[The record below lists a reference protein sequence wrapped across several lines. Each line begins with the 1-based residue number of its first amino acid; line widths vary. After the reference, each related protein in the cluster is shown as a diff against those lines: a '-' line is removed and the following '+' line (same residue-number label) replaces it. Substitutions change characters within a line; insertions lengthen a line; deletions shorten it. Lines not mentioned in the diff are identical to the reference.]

1 MLKEKN
7 RSSLGRDLG
16 VTTHLMRSVF
26 DAKLRKVSNLSSLQV
41 ILLMMVSI
49 DKVMPRDT
57 AMQEMGV
64 YGDSFDDLISSLIEE
79 GYLIDEDIALEI
91 TDKGELAVAKLWPI
105 HEKTEDLLREGISE
119 DDQENLKYMLKKMQ
133 KNAISILRN
142 KK

>member
-1 MLKEKN
+1 MLKEKV

-26 DAKLRKVSNLSSLQV
+26 DAELKKVSNLSSLQV
-41 ILLMMVSI
+41 ILLMMVSV
-49 DKVMPRDT
+49 DKVTPRDT
-57 AMQEMGV
+57 AMREMGV
-64 YGDSFDDLISSLIEE
+64 YGDTFDDIVTPLVDE

-91 TDKGELAVAKLWPI
+91 TDKGESAVAKLWPI

-119 DDQENLKYMLKKMQ
+119 DDQENLKQMLKRMQ

-142 KK
+142 RK